1 MLIKN
6 YLKSIEKELIDIDEK
21 TKKSIIQEISEHLDE
36 KIEDVKKSRKVS
48 ELSPKRLRKIL
59 EEFGEPQEIAREYR
73 RQLSEEQIPV
83 SGTKKSNKKK
93 VVASIIAVCVVL
105 SLIFAI
111 FTVIDFNDEK
121 KDDKTIIPGK
131 GLEVIQIGDDLDE
144 VKDVFGEPEYIV
156 DSNELIWVSY
166 RYEKGIDFLI
176 SNYTDKIVEIR
187 FNSGFNGALAN
198 EISIGSTLDD
208 VLNESGD
215 AKNTVQAN
223 LTETTNVLL
232 GSDRVLYEQIYE
244 GNLTAY
250 KFVDAKKGILYW
262 FDLDKTVTQIVVF
275 RPY

>member
-6 YLKSIEKELIDIDEK
+6 YLKSIEKELIDINEK
-21 TKKSIIQEISEHLDE
+21 IKKSIIQEISEHLDE
-36 KIEDVKKSRKVS
+36 KIEDVKKSKKVS

-59 EEFGEPQEIAREYR
+59 EEFGEPQEIAGEYR
-73 RQLSEEQIPV
+73 RQLSEELIAV
-83 SGTKKSNKKK
+83 RGTKKSSKKQ
-93 VVASIIAVCVVL
+93 VIASIIALCVVL
-105 SLIFAI
+105 TLILVI
-111 FTVIDFNDEK
+111 FTVVDINDEK

-131 GLEVIQIGDDLDE
+131 GLEVIQVGDDLDE

-176 SNYTDKIVEIR
+176 SNTTDKIVEIR

-198 EISIGSTLDD
+198 EISIGSILDD
-208 VLNESGD
+208 VLNESGG

-232 GSDRVLYEQIYE
+232 GSDRVLYEQIYK

>member
-21 TKKSIIQEISEHLDE
+21 IKKSIIQEISEHLDE
-36 KIEDVKKSRKVS
+36 KIEDVKKSKKVS

-59 EEFGEPQEIAREYR
+59 EEFGEPQEIAGEYR
-73 RQLSEEQIPV
+73 RQLSEELIAV
-83 SGTKKSNKKK
+83 RGTKKSSKKQ
-93 VVASIIAVCVVL
+93 VIASIIALCVVL
-105 SLIFAI
+105 TLILVI
-111 FTVIDFNDEK
+111 FTVVDINDEK

-131 GLEVIQIGDDLDE
+131 GLEVIQVGDDLDE

-176 SNYTDKIVEIR
+176 SNTTDKIVEIR

-198 EISIGSTLDD
+198 EISIGSILDD
-208 VLNESGD
+208 VLNESGG

-232 GSDRVLYEQIYE
+232 GSDRVLYEQIYK

>member
-6 YLKSIEKELIDIDEK
+6 YLKSIEKELIDIDEQ

-36 KIEDVKKSRKVS
+36 KIEDVKKSKKVT
-48 ELSPKRLRKIL
+48 ELSQKKLKKIL
-59 EEFGEPQEIAREYR
+59 EEFGEPHEIAREYR
-73 RQLSEEQIPV
+73 RQLSEAQIAV
-83 SGTKKSNKKK
+83 RGIKKSNKKQ
-93 VVASIIAVCVVL
+93 VIASIIALCVVL
-105 SLIFAI
+105 TLIFAI
-111 FTVIDFNDEK
+111 FTVINFNDEK

-176 SNYTDKIVEIR
+176 SNTTDKIVEIR

-198 EISIGSTLDD
+198 EISIGSILDD
-208 VLNESGD
+208 VLNESGG

-232 GSDRVLYEQIYE
+232 GSDRVLYEQIYK

>member
-6 YLKSIEKELIDIDEK
+6 YLKSIEKELIDINEK
-21 TKKSIIQEISEHLDE
+21 IKKSIIQEISEHLDE
-36 KIEDVKKSRKVS
+36 KIEDVKKSKKVS

-59 EEFGEPQEIAREYR
+59 EEFGEPQEIAGEYR
-73 RQLSEEQIPV
+73 RQLSEELIAV
-83 SGTKKSNKKK
+83 RGTKKSSKKQ
-93 VVASIIAVCVVL
+93 VIASIIALCVVL
-105 SLIFAI
+105 TLILVI
-111 FTVIDFNDEK
+111 FTVVDINDEK

-131 GLEVIQIGDDLDE
+131 GLEVIQVGDDLDE

-176 SNYTDKIVEIR
+176 SNTTDKIVEIR

-198 EISIGSTLDD
+198 EISIGSILDD
-208 VLNESGD
+208 LLNESGG

-232 GSDRVLYEQIYE
+232 GSDRVLYEQIYK